1 MPTMNKSLVYLSRT
15 GHSKR
20 IAEAIAAELQ
30 IPAQDVRDCPRLSGV
45 DLLFVV
51 GGIYGGRSDPRMV
64 EYVQKLDSSMVK
76 RVVLVTSCAS
86 RRNKQDMIRNVL
98 LRNGIQVAP
107 DEFICRGNFLFLGA
121 GHPNRRDIDDAI
133 SFVRKFT
140 K

>member
-1 MPTMNKSLVYLSRT
+1 MPCSCHEEL
-15 GHSKR
+15 
-20 IAEAIAAELQ
+20 IAA
-30 IPAQDVRDCPRLSGV
+30 PWRGH
-45 DLLFVV
+45 
-51 GGIYGGRSDPRMV
+51 GISSMRRSDPRMV

-133 SFVRKFT
+133 SFVRKVT